1 VAGPVGALRA
11 RGNAAI
17 LILDPLLT
25 AAFLRAGALG
35 GLLTPAS
42 GIGSAGTVVALA
54 INSPTGAALSV
65 VAASLICAAGGL
77 AITSAHH
84 CGRACSSGN
93 APAAVVPAGG
103 FLTAALA
110 VDRFDRL
117 LSWPRRTSSSRCN
130 AGYGRWR

>member
-42 GIGSAGTVVALA
+42 GIGSAAGTVVALA

-77 AITSAHH
+77 AITQRAPLWAGLFVWKCPGRGGACWWFPH
-84 CGRACSSGN
+84 CGAGRRPVRPPPELAEKDF
-93 APAAVVPAGG
+93 VVPM
-103 FLTAALA
+103 
-110 VDRFDRL
+110 
-117 LSWPRRTSSSRCN
+117 
-130 AGYGRWR
+130 